1 MGRNGKLW
9 AVAVLLAGGAAA
21 GVTACDPADGLAA
34 TAVSTTTDQLATQAL
49 KHDKVDVQWL
59 SCSATQGRTEDKV
72 DCLGRTKDQKQI
84 SVKGSVTKQ
93 MDGEC
98 VRGRLTATV
107 GTRTVFDVR
116 GLGECTPRTSA
127 ARTSAKS

>member
-1 MGRNGKLW
+1 MGRNGKVW
-9 AVAVLLAGGAAA
+9 AVAVLLAGVTAA
-21 GVTACDPADGLAA
+21 GVTACDPADGLQAS
-34 TAVSTTTDQLATQAL
+34 AVSTTTDQLATHAL
-49 KHDKVDVQWL
+49 KHDNVDVQWL
-59 SCSATQGRTEDKV
+59 SCSATQGKTQDTV
-72 DCLGRTKDQKQI
+72 DCLGRTKDQRKI
-84 SVKGSVTKQ
+84 SVKGTVTKQ

-107 GTRTVFDVR
+107 GGRTVFDVG